1 MLDVEGYRRCA
12 MFRRLLLPV
21 VLGRI
26 DAPALRVADALAG
39 SFDAELRVL
48 VGLSVVSP
56 LMAGWEY
63 FPAGVYDT
71 MAETARAASSALAR
85 DVRALFAAT
94 GVAHDVIEGG
104 SLWLT
109 PAEQALPHAYVAD
122 LIVHGRTAQPQDAER
137 SLFAAL
143 LLSSGRPL
151 LLVPPGEPPA
161 AFERIVVAWKPT
173 RESARALHDA
183 LPLLLRARAVQLLTI
198 GPGDGDREQTDAL
211 LGHLA
216 LHGVTATA
224 AHVARGGDG
233 TGRTLLA
240 FAREHGAELVVA
252 GGYGRSRVS
261 EQVFGGVTRV
271 LFELAEVPVLF
282 SH

>member
-1 MLDVEGYRRCA
+1 

-26 DAPALRVADALAG
+26 DAPALRVAAALSQA
-39 SFDAELRVL
+39 FDAELGVL
-48 VGLSVVSP
+48 VGLSTVSP
-56 LMAGWEY
+56 LLAGWEY
-63 FPAGVYDT
+63 FPTGVYDT
-71 MAETARAASSALAR
+71 MAETARAAASALAR
-85 DVRALFAAT
+85 DVRAQLADT
-94 GVAHDVIEGG
+94 GAAHDVIEDG

-109 PAEQALPHAYVAD
+109 PAEQALPHAFVAD
-122 LIVHGRTAQPQDAER
+122 LVVHGRTAQPQDAER

-151 LLVPPGEPPA
+151 LLVPPGEPPT

-173 RESARALHDA
+173 REATRALHDA
-183 LPLLLRARAVQLLTI
+183 LPLLQRARSIDLLTVGSSPGAAE
-198 GPGDGDREQTDAL
+198 GPPSRDHEPADAVVA
-211 LGHLA
+211 HLA

-224 AHVARGGDG
+224 SHVARGDG
-233 TGRTLLA
+233 TSRAILA
-240 FAREHGAELVVA
+240 FARERGAELIVA

-271 LFELAEVPVLF
+271 LFEHAEVPVLF

>member
-1 MLDVEGYRRCA
+1 
-12 MFRRLLLPV
+12 MFRRLFLPV

-26 DAPALRVADALAG
+26 DAPALRVAGALAS

-48 VGLSVVSP
+48 VGLSMVSP
-56 LMAGWEY
+56 AMAGWEY

-71 MAETARAASSALAR
+71 MAETARAAASALAR
-85 DVRALFAAT
+85 DVRAQLAAT
-94 GVAHDVIEGG
+94 GATYDVIEAS

-109 PAEQALPHAYVAD
+109 PAEQTLPHAFVAD
-122 LIVHGRTAQPQDAER
+122 MVVHGRSAQPQDAER
-137 SLFAAL
+137 RLFATL

-151 LLVPPGEPPA
+151 LLVPPGESRTV
-161 AFERIVVAWKPT
+161 FERIVVAWKPT
-173 RESARALHDA
+173 REAARALHDA
-183 LPLLLRARAVQLLTI
+183 LPLLRARAVELLTI
-198 GPGDGDREQTDAL
+198 GPGDDDRERTDAL

-224 AHVARGGDG
+224 THVARGSDG

-240 FAREHGAELVVA
+240 FAQEHRADLIVA

-271 LFELAEVPVLF
+271 LFEHAEVPVLF

>member
-1 MLDVEGYRRCA
+1 

-26 DAPALRVADALAG
+26 DAPALRVAGALAG

-48 VGLSVVSP
+48 VGLSTVSP

-85 DVRALFAAT
+85 DVRALLAAT
-94 GVAHDVIEGG
+94 GAPHDVIEGG

-109 PAEQALPHAYVAD
+109 PAEQALPHAFVAD

-151 LLVPPGEPPA
+151 LLVPPGEPPTA
-161 AFERIVVAWKPT
+161 LERIVVAWKPT
-173 RESARALHDA
+173 REAARALHDA
-183 LPLLLRARAVQLLTI
+183 LPLLQRAHSVDLLTV
-198 GPGDGDREQTDAL
+198 GSSPDAAAGLRRDCEQADAL
-211 LGHLA
+211 VAHLA
-216 LHGVTATA
+216 LHGVTATTSR
-224 AHVARGGDG
+224 VNRGDG
-233 TGRTLLA
+233 TSQAILA
-240 FAREHGAELVVA
+240 FARERSAELIVA

-271 LFELAEVPVLF
+271 LFEHAEVPVLF

>member
-1 MLDVEGYRRCA
+1 

-26 DAPALRVADALAG
+26 DAPALRVAGALAG

-48 VGLSVVSP
+48 VGLSTVSP

-85 DVRALFAAT
+85 DVRALLAAT
-94 GVAHDVIEGG
+94 GAAHDVIEGD

-109 PAEQALPHAYVAD
+109 PAEQALPHAFVAD

-151 LLVPPGEPPA
+151 LLVPPGEPPT

-173 RESARALHDA
+173 REAARALHDA
-183 LPLLLRARAVQLLTI
+183 LPLLQRARSIDLLTVGSSPDAAE
-198 GPGDGDREQTDAL
+198 GPSRDHEQADAL
-211 LGHLA
+211 VTHLA

-224 AHVARGGDG
+224 SRVGRGDG
-233 TGRTLLA
+233 TSRAILA
-240 FAREHGAELVVA
+240 FARERGAELIVA

-271 LFELAEVPVLF
+271 LFEHAEVPVLF